1 MDARETIDGDRR
13 SGLAGPMSVSIRRPA
28 SLCAAPGDSRASVT
42 TVNFGRFVAAVGR
55 EHLRCMEICLRR
67 SRTARTC
74 RLLAARGEV

>member
-1 MDARETIDGDRR
+1 MPPGMIVGDRG
-13 SGLAGPMSVSIRRPA
+13 SGPAGPMSVNIRRLS

-42 TVNFGRFVAAVGR
+42 TVNFGRFVAAVEH

-74 RLLAARGEV
+74 RLLATRGEV